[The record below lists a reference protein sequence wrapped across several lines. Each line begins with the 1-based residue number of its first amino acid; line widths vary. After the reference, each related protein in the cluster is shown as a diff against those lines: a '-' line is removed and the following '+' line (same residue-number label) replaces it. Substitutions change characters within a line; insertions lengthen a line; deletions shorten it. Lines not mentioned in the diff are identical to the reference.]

1 MVQGSS
7 HWPIEEGIQM
17 GQQYGSSPAK
27 WLCWLLAVATLTSG
41 WSRGWAQEGDLAGNL
56 DGDLDGDFVVQPM
69 RDVQIGGYLDL
80 ELFINSNRFDFR
92 NHRLVP
98 MLDAVVTEHV
108 HFSCEI
114 EFEYGGPQVATGD
127 GEVKVEYAHV
137 DVDLGGWQ
145 LRTGA
150 ILVPLGSTN
159 LHHDSPIRPLTQRPL
174 VARTVVPTTLT
185 SAGVGALLE
194 GAQGDWL
201 LEVYALN
208 GFNGVDADG
217 YKIDSTSGLRAAR
230 PGLKENGDRS
240 PSLCG
245 RFLWRPELGT
255 EVGLSA
261 WNGSWDPQGE
271 LDLTIAVIDVT
282 TEITAG
288 IDIFGPIEV
297 QMEVARVAIELDEAA
312 RSGGVPAEL
321 AANSIQLS
329 RRFFPAILEQWFG
342 AESSSGLTLRIEG
355 EDLGGDRRR
364 RSTIGFNIRPSDE
377 TIFKFDL
384 EQVKVENQ
392 ADPDATIICSMATY
406 F

>member
-1 MVQGSS
+1 
-7 HWPIEEGIQM
+7 M
-17 GQQYGSSPAK
+17 GQQDGSPVAK
-27 WLCWLLAVATLTSG
+27 WLCWLLVVVTLTSG
-41 WSRGWAQEGDLAGNL
+41 WSIGSAQQGNLEGDLAGNL
-56 DGDLDGDFVVQPM
+56 DGESGGQRM

-80 ELFINSNRFDFR
+80 ELFIDSNRFDFR

-114 EFEYGGPQVATGD
+114 EFEYGGPQVATAD

-159 LHHDSPIRPLTQRPL
+159 LHHDSPIRSLTQRPL

-194 GAQGDWL
+194 GAEGDWL
-201 LEVYALN
+201 LEIYTLN
-208 GFNGVDADG
+208 GFNGGNAIDG
-217 YKIDSTSGLRAAR
+217 YNIDSTSGIRAAR
-230 PGLKENGDRS
+230 PGLKKNGDRS

-261 WNGSWDPQGE
+261 WNGSWDSQGE

-288 IDIFGPIEV
+288 LDTIGPIEV
-297 QMEVARVAIELDEAA
+297 QMEVARVAIELDAPA
-312 RSGGVPAEL
+312 RSAGVPAQL
-321 AANSIQLS
+321 AASSIQLS
-329 RRFFPAILEQWFG
+329 RRFYPAILEQWFG
-342 AESSSGLTLRIEG
+342 AESSSGLTLRFED

-384 EQVKVENQ
+384 EQVMVENQ
-392 ADPDATIICSMATY
+392 ADPDATFICSMATY